1 MLVCTNHLFI
11 FSIAGFPLRS
21 NTRLLSPPFAEAAL
35 HWQHPTTMNDIF
47 DKIRKDLGP
56 IGNHAKQSHGYFSF
70 PKLEGDLGAHM
81 TFRGKPVLV
90 WSLNNYLGLANHP
103 DVRKVDAEAAAQ
115 WGMAYPMGARMMSG
129 QTKYH
134 EQLEDALSD
143 FMQKEDTF
151 LLNYGYQGCMSAI
164 EALLSRHDVLVYD
177 SECHACMIDGARLH
191 MGKRF
196 VFQHNDMASFD
207 KQLENAAK
215 LTKETGGGIMVMTE
229 GVFGMAGDQ
238 GKLKEIVERKAKYNF
253 RLFVDDAHG
262 FGQMGQDG
270 RGTGDHQGVQKD
282 IDVYFGTFAKAMAS
296 IGAFISGPEDIMM
309 YMRYNMRS
317 QTFAKSLPMPIVIG
331 ALKRLE
337 MMRTMPELSKKLWE
351 ITDALQ
357 TGLKEAGLD
366 IGNTNSC
373 VTPVLMKGNI
383 PEATNVIV
391 DLRENHGIFCSIV
404 VYPVVPK
411 DVILLRLIPTA
422 VHTLEDVHHTIESF
436 KKVKEK
442 LAAGA
447 YKSESIAVM

>member
-1 MLVCTNHLFI
+1 
-11 FSIAGFPLRS
+11 
-21 NTRLLSPPFAEAAL
+21 
-35 HWQHPTTMNDIF
+35 MNDIF

-422 VHTLEDVHHTIESF
+422 VHTLEDVQHTIESF

>member
-1 MLVCTNHLFI
+1 
-11 FSIAGFPLRS
+11 
-21 NTRLLSPPFAEAAL
+21 
-35 HWQHPTTMNDIF
+35 MNDIF

-56 IGNHAKQSHGYFSF
+56 IGNHAKNSHGYFSF
-70 PKLEGDLGAHM
+70 PKLEGDLGPHM

-103 DVRKVDAEAAAQ
+103 EVRKVDAEAAAQ

-164 EALLSRHDVLVYD
+164 ESLLSRHDVLVYD

-196 VFQHNDMASFD
+196 VFQHNDMASLD

-282 IDVYFGTFAKAMAS
+282 IDIYFGTFAKAMAS
-296 IGAFISGPEDIMM
+296 IGGFVSGPEDVMM
-309 YMRYNMRS
+309 FLRYNMRS
-317 QTFAKSLPMPIVIG
+317 QTFAKSLPMPVVIG

-337 MMRTMPELSKKLWE
+337 MMRSMPELNTKLWD
-351 ITDALQ
+351 ITRALQ
-357 TGLKEAGLD
+357 SGLKEAGLD

-373 VTPVLMKGNI
+373 VTPVYMKGSI
-383 PEATNVIV
+383 PEATNVV
-391 DLRENHGIFCSIV
+391 MDLRENHGIFCSIV

-422 VHTLEDVHHTIESF
+422 SHALEDVRRTIESF
-436 KKVKEK
+436 KEVKKK
-442 LAAGA
+442 LEAGA
-447 YKSESIAVM
+447 YKAEKVATV

>member
-1 MLVCTNHLFI
+1 MGIHAGQPPPVI
-11 FSIAGFPLRS
+11 F
-21 NTRLLSPPFAEAAL
+21 AAV
-35 HWQHPTTMNDIF
+35 TTPMNDIF

-56 IGNHAKQSHGYFSF
+56 IGRHARDSHGYFSF
-70 PKLEGDLGAHM
+70 PKLEGEIGPHM
-81 TFRGKPVLV
+81 TFRGKKVLV

-103 DVRKVDAEAAAQ
+103 GVRKVDAEAARE
-115 WGMAYPMGARMMSG
+115 WGLAYPMGARMMSG
-129 QTKYH
+129 QTVHH
-134 EQLEDALSD
+134 EQLEDQLSD

-191 MGKRF
+191 LGKRF
-196 VFQHNDMASFD
+196 VFQHNDMESFD

-215 LTKETGGGIMVMTE
+215 LTRETGGGIMVMTE

-238 GKLKEIVERKAKYNF
+238 GKLKEIVERKKKYNF

-262 FGQMGQDG
+262 FGQMGKDG
-270 RGTGDHQGVQKD
+270 RGTADHQGVQKD
-282 IDVYFGTFAKAMAS
+282 VDVYFGTFAKAMAT
-296 IGAFISGPEDIMM
+296 IGAFVSGEKDVMM
-309 YMRYNMRS
+309 YLRYNMRS
-317 QTFAKSLPMPIVIG
+317 QTFAKSLPLAVVIG
-331 ALKRLE
+331 AQKRLE
-337 MMRTMPELSKKLWE
+337 MMRTMPELNKKLWE
-351 ITDALQ
+351 ITHALQ
-357 TGLKEAGLD
+357 SGLKSAGLD
-366 IGNTNSC
+366 IGATNSC

-422 VHTLEDVHHTIESF
+422 AHTLEDVDYTVKHF
-436 KKVKEK
+436 KTVKEK

-447 YKSESIAVM
+447 YRSEKIAAM